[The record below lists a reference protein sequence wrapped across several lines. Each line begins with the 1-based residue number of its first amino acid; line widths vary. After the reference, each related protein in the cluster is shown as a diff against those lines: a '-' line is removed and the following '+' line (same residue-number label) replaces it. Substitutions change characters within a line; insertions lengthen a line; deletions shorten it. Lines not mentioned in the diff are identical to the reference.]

1 MSISASFTI
10 GVTIDGAPYSGSAA
24 PTGSRRIQ
32 YDEEIPAST
41 TVTVTEAID
50 QSAIKAIYMK
60 ATGGTVT
67 LVTNGGG
74 TGTSDTLTL
83 TSGVADIWYSQMNA
97 SCPFTMDV
105 TSFELYHGET
115 SAVTV
120 EIEIVVDATP

>member
-1 MSISASFTI
+1 MTISATYTI
-10 GVTIDGAPYSGSAA
+10 GVNIDGAAYSASKTAS
-24 PTGSRRIQ
+24 GSRRIQ
-32 YDEEIPAST
+32 YDESIAAYT

-50 QSAIKAIYMK
+50 QSAIQAIYLK
-60 ATGGTVT
+60 ATGGDVT

-83 TSGVADIWYSQMNA
+83 TDGVGDIWYSGMNA
-97 SCPFTMDV
+97 ACPFTMDV
-105 TSFELYHGET
+105 TEFELYHGES